1 MHRRRHSFQYFHIF
15 VYFLLMFSFSIPLSR
30 QKIYFFVE
38 NKRFFRSSGLSI
50 KIGRHF
56 KVQEQ
61 IVVFSHF
68 KIAWESNVYFI
79 ITTNIHKYGQ
89 FDYVCKFLVFILN
102 ANKINEITACISKHL
117 RSHPQKWT
125 HNSLFYQTEST
136 VWFWHSCK
144 ITQNIIQKLTK
155 WWCDNSMKCRSA
167 SID

>member
-1 MHRRRHSFQYFHIF
+1 
-15 VYFLLMFSFSIPLSR
+15 MFSFSIPLSR

-38 NKRFFRSSGLSI
+38 NKRFFDHLVYL
-50 KIGRHF
+50 F
-56 KVQEQ
+56 KL
-61 IVVFSHF
+61 VVIFEYKSKWLFFSHF
-68 KIAWESNVYFI
+68 KTAWESNVYFI

-102 ANKINEITACISKHL
+102 VNKIDEITECISKHL
-117 RSHPQKWT
+117 RSHPKKWT